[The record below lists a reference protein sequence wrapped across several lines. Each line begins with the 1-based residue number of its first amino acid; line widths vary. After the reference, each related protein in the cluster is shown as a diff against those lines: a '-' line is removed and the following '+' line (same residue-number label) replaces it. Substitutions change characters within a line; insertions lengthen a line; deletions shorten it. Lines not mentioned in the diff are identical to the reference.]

1 MYRDDRESILLTLFG
16 TSPKTRLL
24 DLFMDNPLFEFT
36 RNEMMEALGMA
47 KVTLYGTL
55 PDLEAGGVIEETR
68 KIGKASLYRLNGD
81 SAVVKNLGRLIRS
94 YAVALGGTDSVE
106 EATAGFVELGK
117 QERLLAAS

>member
-16 TSPKTRLL
+16 ASPKTRLL

-55 PDLEAGGVIEETR
+55 PDLEAGGVIRETR

-81 SAVVKNLGRLIRS
+81 SAVVKNLERLIRS
-94 YAVALGGTDSVE
+94 YAVSLGGVESVE
-106 EATAGFVELGK
+106 EAAAGFIELEPRRIDKG
-117 QERLLAAS
+117 

>member
-16 TSPKTRLL
+16 ASPKTRLL

-55 PDLEAGGVIEETR
+55 PDLEAGGVIEETE
-68 KIGKASLYRLNGD
+68 KMGKASLYRLNGD
-81 SAVVKNLGRLIRS
+81 SAVVKNLGCLIRS
-94 YAVALGGTDSVE
+94 YAVALGGVESVE

-117 QERLLAAS
+117 QERL